1 MTRPTPFTQ
10 TVSGQTKRCADAR
23 AVSPPA
29 SKFLSFE
36 ENNGAF
42 HWALVAAGDDRLVQS
57 ATSASYEQ
65 AKQAAGVVRS
75 GAVSAPFENR
85 ADDPARL
92 ELAAHAETATA
103 AYDLDAERWL
113 DEGGSFSSEA
123 DHMASTTLI
132 APAERHARSATPH
145 PRRTYTCP
153 ECGHVLRVSGL
164 GRHRVFFELTDE
176 RAEDPVMNRV
186 CPVCA
191 HGLPGKN
198 RR

>member
-1 MTRPTPFTQ
+1 MTRSTPLTQ
-10 TVSGQTKRCADAR
+10 AVSEQTKRRAGAR
-23 AVSPPA
+23 AVSPQA

-36 ENNGAF
+36 ENGGAF
-42 HWALVAAGDDRLVQS
+42 HWAIIAAGGDRLVPS
-57 ATSASYEQ
+57 ATSAPYEQ

-85 ADDPARL
+85 ADGPARL
-92 ELAAHAETATA
+92 ELAARPEAATA

-132 APAERHARSATPH
+132 APAEPRAATPH

-153 ECGHVLRVSGL
+153 ECGHVLHVSGV

-186 CPVCA
+186 CPECG

-198 RR
+198 RP